1 MWLMEVSILEKR
13 SVIETLSYLN
23 YLTDTC
29 RTNEY
34 VWKRLVIE
42 MLTYRNYLTDTC
54 RTNEY
59 VWEEIGYRDAYLL
72 QLILSMYIHNK
83 YFIQCRR
90 TKEFVWVLK
99 KVFFPLY
106 TVYSH
111 SPIDWPFFERAIAL
125 PSAAL
130 GKAGKILKVIKK
142 KHIFPEHSSKIIN
155 IRRKLDK

>member
-99 KVFFPLY
+99 KSIF
-106 TVYSH
+106 
-111 SPIDWPFFERAIAL
+111 SPIHSVQSLPYWLAIFWTSNSVAQCC
-125 PSAAL
+125 L
-130 GKAGKILKVIKK
+130 GK
-142 KHIFPEHSSKIIN
+142 SWQN
-155 IRRKLDK
+155 T